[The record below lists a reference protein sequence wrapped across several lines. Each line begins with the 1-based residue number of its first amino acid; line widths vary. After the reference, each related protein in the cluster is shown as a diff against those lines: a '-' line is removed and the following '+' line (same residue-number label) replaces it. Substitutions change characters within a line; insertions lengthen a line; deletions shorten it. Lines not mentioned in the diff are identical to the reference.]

1 MVAAAHA
8 AAPAVAPAAPVAV
21 AGEPGEHRNGKL
33 FSVFQIVQFKN
44 DKCSAV
50 DGEKGTCFTAS
61 ECTAK
66 GGDERGSCASSF
78 GVCCVFEID
87 SCKKGGTTNAKNGV
101 VKNANAPGPVSGDAA
116 KCPAGDRQA
125 RQSTGLGPLTIEYTF
140 QKFSSDIQQMRF
152 DFEYTSVSKPM
163 MGNCDNDTITFTG
176 ADAVTMK
183 TMPMNLCGVLTGQH
197 IFVSVKEVE
206 EIKLTIKL
214 TDANEQ
220 FWKIV
225 FKQIDSSET
234 DEMAPRGCLQYF
246 QEDIGTLETFN
257 YENGN
262 GELLNDHKYSMCIE
276 QKDAYCDIALT
287 TVTPFMLG
295 GSAGACSDSVIFG
308 TNQFCGST
316 FGNSGQLNWNYTGNY
331 NVPFSSDSD
340 NAAMD
345 VGFSIGYVLLPC

>member
-1 MVAAAHA
+1 MQK
-8 AAPAVAPAAPVAV
+8 
-21 AGEPGEHRNGKL
+21 NGKL
-33 FSVFQIVQFKN
+33 QNAGSPKDV
-44 DKCSAV
+44 SA
-50 DGEKGTCFTAS
+50 
-61 ECTAK
+61 
-66 GGDERGSCASSF
+66 
-78 GVCCVFEID
+78 
-87 SCKKGGTTNAKNGV
+87 
-101 VKNANAPGPVSGDAA
+101 DAA
-116 KCPAGDRQA
+116 ACPEKRQA
-125 RQSTGLGPLTIEYTF
+125 RQSGGFTVEYTL
-140 QKFSSDIQQMRF
+140 QKFSSDIQQIRF
-152 DFEYTSVSKPM
+152 DFETTKFSDPM
-163 MGNCDNDTITFTG
+163 MGQCDNDTITFTG

-197 IFVSVKEVE
+197 IYVSVKEVE

-214 TDANEQ
+214 TSLDQMQGWNIYFEQ
-220 FWKIV
+220 L
-225 FKQIDSSET
+225 DSSET
-234 DEMAPRGCLQYF
+234 EYLAPRGCLQYF
-246 QEDIGTLETFN
+246 KEDIGTLETFN
-257 YENGN
+257 YDNGN
-262 GELLNDHKYSMCIE
+262 GQLLNDHKYSMCIE